1 MSAPAPASRVLVV
14 AGSAAESDELLEAL
28 VERSRSHAVELTLIV
43 PTSSPSAGQAGP
55 REEATA
61 QAARR
66 RLRGALA
73 RFRAAGLYVR
83 EAGVGEGDPIL
94 AVADAVAGGDVDE
107 IVVATAPRRLRRRSL
122 LGEQLRDATGLP
134 VTQVVGRA
142 APEREA
148 RRAPSRAGA
157 RSRGQ
162 EHRRR
167 RPTARR
173 PAEPPR
179 PSAAW
184 VRSRE
189 PLPRLS
195 PMAVVRLQLARGLA
209 VMGFVLL
216 ALSVAGATNS

>member
-1 MSAPAPASRVLVV
+1 M
-14 AGSAAESDELLEAL
+14 
-28 VERSRSHAVELTLIV
+28 ERARSQSVELMLIV
-43 PTSSPSAGQAGP
+43 PTSLEAGGP
-55 REEATA
+55 ASLREAAA

-83 EAGVGEGDPIL
+83 EAGVEEGGPDL

-107 IVVATAPRRLRRRSL
+107 IVVATRPRRLRRGHDALAER
-122 LGEQLRDATGLP
+122 LRDATGLP
-134 VTQVVGRA
+134 VTRVVGRA
-142 APEREA
+142 ARERVA
-148 RRAPSRAGA
+148 RRTPAGA
-157 RSRGQ
+157 AGRSRGQ
-162 EHRRR
+162 EPRRG
-167 RPTARR
+167 R
-173 PAEPPR
+173 PAARSPAEAPR

-195 PMAVVRLQLARGLA
+195 PLAVVRLQLARGLA

-216 ALSVAGATNS
+216 ALAVAGATNT

>member
-43 PTSSPSAGQAGP
+43 PTSAEAVGPAGP
-55 REEATA
+55 REAAA

-83 EAGVGEGDPIL
+83 EAGVGEGGPVL
-94 AVADAVAGGDVDE
+94 AVADAVADGDVDE
-107 IVVATAPRRLRRRSL
+107 IVVATPPRRLRRRSV
-122 LGEQLRDATGLP
+122 LGERLRDATGLP

-148 RRAPSRAGA
+148 RRAPARAPR
-157 RSRGQ
+157 RSRDQ

-167 RPTARR
+167 RPAARR

-195 PMAVVRLQLARGLA
+195 PLGVVRLQLARGLA

-216 ALSVAGATNS
+216 ALAVAGATNT